1 MFALCFAWLVGCG
14 KGGVVLKA
22 HMLHV
27 IAVVSSFT
35 DTYTIL
41 FFHILDSRFSN
52 VCFKALKL

>member
-1 MFALCFAWLVGCG
+1 MFALCFAWLVGCCE
-14 KGGVVLKA
+14 GGVVLKA

-41 FFHILDSRFSN
+41 LFHILDSQMF
-52 VCFKALKL
+52 ALRH